1 MFRLIE
7 VVSGG
12 HFFNQLCRI
21 DMVGFHEIL
30 EGYAVISQLRVEQ
43 ADEKMGVHGGEM
55 IEVHVGNL
63 PSSFVADKRGSCGV
77 GEKNLI

>member
-1 MFRLIE
+1 
-7 VVSGG
+7 
-12 HFFNQLCRI
+12 
-21 DMVGFHEIL
+21 MVGFHEIL
-30 EGYAVISQLRVEQ
+30 ERYAVISQLRVEQ

>member
-1 MFRLIE
+1 
-7 VVSGG
+7 
-12 HFFNQLCRI
+12 
-21 DMVGFHEIL
+21 
-30 EGYAVISQLRVEQ
+30 VISQLRVEQ

-55 IEVHVGNL
+55 IEVHAGNL